1 MKTSS
6 SKSSSNKNNKSETT
20 EKWETRAPRMYDD
33 DKESSRALD
42 YDYYYELT
50 DSTDDGSSELS
61 VKDRLSNLFKKNLQ
75 DSFFQNWNNKKQ
87 FPILVFPIFILYS
100 AK

>member
-6 SKSSSNKNNKSETT
+6 SKSSNNKNNNKSETT
-20 EKWETRAPRMYDD
+20 DKSETRAPRMYDD
-33 DKESSRALD
+33 DAESSRASD

-61 VKDRLSNLFKKNLQ
+61 VEDRLQNLFKKNLQ
-75 DSFFQNWNNKKQ
+75 DSFFQN
-87 FPILVFPIFILYS
+87 
-100 AK
+100 